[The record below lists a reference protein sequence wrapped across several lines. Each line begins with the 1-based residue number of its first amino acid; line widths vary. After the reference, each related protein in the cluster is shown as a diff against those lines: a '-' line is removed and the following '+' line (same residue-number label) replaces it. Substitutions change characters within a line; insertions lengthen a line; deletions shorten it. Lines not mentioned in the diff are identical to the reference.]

1 MEEPQVHAVLNFLTR
16 HGFSTVASALRD
28 DALSRGLDLTSDDDS
43 IPTLPPLRT
52 SPMLVGVS
60 GSTSL
65 SSSGDFVS
73 IGSSPSE
80 RRNPYGISSPE
91 SSARNSEFGTAREYN
106 EPTLFGEA
114 GWYGDQLGGY
124 FNDPYRLPASQS
136 EDKFVMSIEAEER
149 FLKQEDNNFDYIVK
163 QESCLALDSGG
174 LYGCSFPLCD
184 CCKGNGGE
192 RASSWKPSSSIYG
205 RYHIMDDETER
216 LDDCDEDESQLKL
229 VDECTGAIT
238 WRRESGDLDQGN
250 EDKALEPISGEKSIQ
265 KLSVDEISNFVFTD
279 CIPVFMQNKGAS
291 LDHFSEQGFSKNTN
305 SEVIGKTDFDGKSFD
320 WKPSELEANDGYD
333 WGNFDGDYKE
343 SESVGAGGENDNISD
358 DIQLVTGHED
368 EFETFDLRIIH
379 RKNRTGFEE
388 NKDFQIVLNSVVAG
402 RYYLTEYLGSA
413 AFSKVV
419 QAHDLHTGTDVC
431 LKIIKNDKE
440 FFDQSLDE
448 IKLLKYVNKND
459 PADQRHLLR
468 LYDYFYYKEH
478 LFIVCELLR
487 ANLFEFQKFNQDSG
501 GDIYFT
507 LRRIQAITRQCLEAL
522 EFLHHLKI
530 IHCDLKPENILI
542 KSYSRCEVKVIDLG
556 SSCFLTDNLCLYVQ
570 SRSYR
575 APEVI
580 LGLPYDE
587 KIDMWSLGCILAE
600 LYTGDVLFLND
611 SPTMMLA
618 RMIGIFGPF
627 DIDMLDNGQEAHKYF
642 TEDYDMYYK
651 NEETDKIEYLI
662 PEKSSLAYQLQVND
676 AAFLDFLGHLLQLNP
691 KRRLTASQALKH
703 RWLSISYD

>member
-1 MEEPQVHAVLNFLTR
+1 
-16 HGFSTVASALRD
+16 
-28 DALSRGLDLTSDDDS
+28 
-43 IPTLPPLRT
+43 
-52 SPMLVGVS
+52 
-60 GSTSL
+60 
-65 SSSGDFVS
+65 
-73 IGSSPSE
+73 
-80 RRNPYGISSPE
+80 
-91 SSARNSEFGTAREYN
+91 
-106 EPTLFGEA
+106 
-114 GWYGDQLGGY
+114 
-124 FNDPYRLPASQS
+124 
-136 EDKFVMSIEAEER
+136 
-149 FLKQEDNNFDYIVK
+149 
-163 QESCLALDSGG
+163 
-174 LYGCSFPLCD
+174 
-184 CCKGNGGE
+184 
-192 RASSWKPSSSIYG
+192 
-205 RYHIMDDETER
+205 
-216 LDDCDEDESQLKL
+216 
-229 VDECTGAIT
+229 
-238 WRRESGDLDQGN
+238 
-250 EDKALEPISGEKSIQ
+250 
-265 KLSVDEISNFVFTD
+265 
-279 CIPVFMQNKGAS
+279 MQNKGAS